1 MYARLPTEEELAG
14 SGFCPEDYE
23 LEAVEV
29 WQEHGPAISLFSS
42 ISTQWRV
49 GMSGACGLDYNVLFA
64 SMDRMKLTDAQHDQ
78 LFEDVR
84 VIESEAL
91 TIMSKKE

>member
-1 MYARLPTEEELAG
+1 
-14 SGFCPEDYE
+14 
-23 LEAVEV
+23 
-29 WQEHGPAISLFSS
+29 
-42 ISTQWRV
+42 
-49 GMSGACGLDYNVLFA
+49 MSGACGLDYNVLFA